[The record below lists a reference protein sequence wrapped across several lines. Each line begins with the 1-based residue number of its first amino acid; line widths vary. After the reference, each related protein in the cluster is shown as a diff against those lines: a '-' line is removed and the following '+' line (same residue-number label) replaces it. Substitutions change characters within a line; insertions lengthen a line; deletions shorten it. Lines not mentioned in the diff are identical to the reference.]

1 MAAIRLS
8 DPRRPIS
15 PDIIRSALDARAALH
30 RLTERLVMVVA
41 GVTVILL
48 GIWSRSWGRSERLL
62 PPLKARVAADI
73 RCCVRPMTEV
83 RDRPLA
89 VLVGLVAA
97 AVWCPICGRAHPRS
111 RDIRR
116 RQRPLR
122 DCASSQDALRDGR
135 CLSEKLPTSASPK
148 PGRPRR
154 FSPASPLSWSSAR
167 FAMTGRMQSRAPQA

>member
-8 DPRRPIS
+8 DRGARSRPTF
-15 PDIIRSALDARAALH
+15 IRSALDARAALH
-30 RLTERLVMVVA
+30 GLTERLVMVVA

-97 AVWCPICGRAHPRS
+97 AVWFLSVTVLIPVRVTFGAGSVRCGTVLHPKTRSETGDVCPRS
-111 RDIRR
+111 YRQAPRRSLGDRADFRR
-116 RQRPLR
+116 RHRFLGPQR
-122 DCASSQDALRDGR
+122 G
-135 CLSEKLPTSASPK
+135 LP
-148 PGRPRR
+148 
-154 FSPASPLSWSSAR
+154 
-167 FAMTGRMQSRAPQA
+167 